1 MFVVFAGRQLRYGA
15 TFLFANRV
23 ASWAIIEAIDLVLP
37 HFVLQ
42 AWRYIAILR
51 ALANR
56 VLPPLLPNIPQPLS
70 PISSDSRHSPL
81 SLTNFSLAHCTHIR
95 ATSRAR
101 LAPDSLSCRLIP

>member
-1 MFVVFAGRQLRYGA
+1 MFVVFAGGRLRYGA

-23 ASWAIIEAIDLVLP
+23 ASWAIIEAIDLLP

-81 SLTNFSLAHCTHIR
+81 SLTNLSLAHCAHIR

-101 LAPDSLSCRLIP
+101 LAPDSLSCRFIP